1 MWVFRRAFSW
11 GQHCDTIDNITLTS
25 LSPLAWEMQDWSDF
39 MVAIWGWMVLGIGFL
54 IVTVTVYG
62 WWSYQRFARRMPKPP
77 HQAAPFQPQPETWP
91 NDRIT
96 VTWIGHSTMYINFYG
111 VRLLTDP
118 VFSEKVGVSVL
129 RLWRVGSPRYTAPAL
144 TPTQLVGEVDILL
157 LSHAHLDHLDLPSLR
172 KLMGDKVQVVTAKG
186 TSWVLRKLHFGSVAE
201 LSTGQSLVTRE
212 GVKVTALPVRHWGA
226 RYPWNRRYGWNGYIL
241 EYRGHRLLF
250 AGDTALTDSFR
261 DLENSSEVPL
271 ELAMMPIGAYSPD
284 VFQVNHCTPE
294 QAWSMF
300 LDSGARWLA
309 PMHWHT
315 FVLSKEP
322 VTEPLQ
328 RLLAAAGPQQDRVVL
343 RWQGQ
348 VFTVPVALNEGE
360 VSGEVMAE
368 ASIQREHGQV
378 RS

>member
-1 MWVFRRAFSW
+1 
-11 GQHCDTIDNITLTS
+11 
-25 LSPLAWEMQDWSDF
+25 
-39 MVAIWGWMVLGIGFL
+39 MVAVWEWMGVLGAVL
-54 IVTVTVYG
+54 IVAAAGYV
-62 WWSYQRFARRMPKPP
+62 WRSYRRFARHMPKPP
-77 HQAAPFQPQPETWP
+77 YQAAPFHPEPEMWP
-91 NDRIT
+91 NDQIS

-118 VFSEKVGVSVL
+118 VFSDKVGVSML
-129 RLWRVGSPRYTAPAL
+129 RLWRVGSRRFTAPAL
-144 TPTQLVGEVDILL
+144 TPAELAGQVDVIL

-172 KLMGDKVQVVTAKG
+172 KLVDDKVQVVTARA

-226 RYPWNRRYGWNGYIL
+226 RYPWNRRYGWNGYVL

-250 AGDTALTDSFR
+250 AGDTALTSSFQGL
-261 DLENSSEVPL
+261 DTASDAPL
-271 ELAMMPIGAYSPD
+271 DLAMMPIGAYFPD
-284 VFQVNHCTPE
+284 AFQVNHCTPE

-309 PMHWHT
+309 PMHWYT

-328 RLLAAAGPQQDRVVL
+328 RLLTAAGPQQERVVL
-343 RWQGQ
+343 REQGQ
-348 VFTVPVALNEGE
+348 VFRIPTAMNQGE
-360 VSGEVMAE
+360 HLQEVRAE
-368 ASIQREHGQV
+368 TQAQEQAR
-378 RS
+378 